1 MATGVEAER
10 KAAHGARLKEEDLM
24 KALPRRSANREV
36 RVGLFVLVGIVAF
49 LTILFTMTDV
59 GTFRGRY
66 YATTLV
72 ESAGGMR
79 RGDPVQ
85 MRGVNIGRVIDFD
98 MVPHG
103 VGVKMEIYD
112 EYDIPADSRAQ
123 VKSNGLLGGMVVDVV
138 PGTSTERIAVGAE
151 IPGVSEGT
159 DIMAQA
165 SAIGTRADTV
175 LMRVNRLLS
184 DETIGS
190 VGASAE
196 ELQALMDELNTLV
209 AQQRGQLAALSASL
223 RRSAAGV
230 EAATTGP
237 ELQRTVQQVD
247 ALTAQMAQ
255 TTAGLNQTGTSLQ
268 AVVARLERGEGT
280 LGKLSADQQL
290 YDNLNATVTNLNGT
304 VTNLNALI
312 SDIQANPKKY
322 INVSV
327 F

>member
-1 MATGVEAER
+1 MPTGVEAER
-10 KAAHGARLKEEDLM
+10 KAHARMKEEDLM

-66 YATTLV
+66 YANTVV

-85 MRGVNIGRVIDFD
+85 MRGVNIGRVTDFD
-98 MVPHG
+98 IVPGG

-112 EYDIPADSRAQ
+112 EYDIPADSR
-123 VKSNGLLGGMVVDVV
+123 VEMKSAGIMGGMVMDIL
-138 PGTSTERIAVGAE
+138 PGTSTERIGDGAM
-151 IPGVSEGT
+151 IPGGSEGS

-165 SAIGTRADTV
+165 AGVTTRADTA
-175 LMRVNRLLS
+175 LMRVNALLS
-184 DETIGS
+184 NENIGAMS
-190 VGASAE
+190 SSAQ
-196 ELQALMDELNTLV
+196 ELQSALDGVNGIVNE
-209 AQQRGQLAALSASL
+209 QRGQLQALSASL

-230 EAATTGP
+230 ESATTGP
-237 ELQRTVQQVD
+237 ELQRSIQQVD

-255 TTAGLNQTGTSLQ
+255 TTTILNRTTLSLQ
-268 AVVARLERGEGT
+268 SVLGRLERGEGT
-280 LGKLSADQQL
+280 LGKLSSDEQL
-290 YDNLNATVTNLNGT
+290 YDNMNRTVTNLNGA

-312 SDIQANPKKY
+312 TDIQANPKKY
-322 INVSV
+322 IDVSV